1 MSGPGLRSEAC
12 SRVGKGMTRKEV
24 MQGGRPRPHQ
34 AALRG
39 HAELSG
45 FYSKSNRESSD
56 LSGGMPGPDFH
67 FEKITLP
74 PMWRTD

>member
-1 MSGPGLRSEAC
+1 
-12 SRVGKGMTRKEV
+12 MTRKEV
-24 MQGGRPRPHQ
+24 MQGGKPRPHQ

-67 FEKITLP
+67 FERSLCLP
-74 PMWRTD
+74 CGELTEEAGWMRAVGRAT

>member
-1 MSGPGLRSEAC
+1 MSEAC
-12 SRVGKGMTRKEV
+12 SRVGKDMTWKEAT
-24 MQGGRPRPHQ
+24 QGGRPTPHQ
-34 AALRG
+34 AGLGG

-56 LSGGMPGPDFH
+56 LSRGMPGSDFH

-74 PMWRTD
+74 PVWRTD